1 MTRRYWTR
9 RYRSSSKK
17 KRKKSTQKT
26 TRRNRGVFSILDPL
40 RWDSAAY
47 KAHPKRG
54 KTGRAYIQKKYHH
67 TKQASVRRNMLTKMI
82 NEGMVLPTTV
92 LDALEGIA
100 NGPGSDGRKAAA
112 KADWHVFKRRQV
124 GKKKSTSYRRRRRS
138 SKKKQSKSTL
148 MDLGWNPT
156 DSHTKRRGVLRNVV
170 NRGLMTPNK
179 VLSELSRIGNSTTK
193 NVFRKNSA
201 KADLA
206 HMKGL

>member
-1 MTRRYWTR
+1 MSPRYWTR
-9 RYRSSSKK
+9 RSRSSSKK
-17 KRKKSTQKT
+17 KRKKT
-26 TRRNRGVFSILDPL
+26 TRRPRGVFSLLDPL

-47 KAHPKRG
+47 KARPKRG
-54 KTGRAYIQKKYHH
+54 QTGRAYIQKKYHH

-100 NGPGSDGRKAAA
+100 KGSGSAGRKAAA
-112 KADWHVFKRRQV
+112 MADWNVFKRRQAS
-124 GKKKSTSYRRRRRS
+124 KKKSTSYRRRRRS
-138 SKKKQSKSTL
+138 SKKRKRAKKSL

-170 NRGLMTPNK
+170 NRGLMTPTK
-179 VLSELSRIGNSTTK
+179 LLSELSRIGNSTTK
-193 NVFRKNSA
+193 NVFHKNSA